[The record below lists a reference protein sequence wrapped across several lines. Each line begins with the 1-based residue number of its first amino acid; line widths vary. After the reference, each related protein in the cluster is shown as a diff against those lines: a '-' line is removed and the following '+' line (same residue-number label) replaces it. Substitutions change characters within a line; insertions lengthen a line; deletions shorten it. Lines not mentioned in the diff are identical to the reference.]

1 MTPEEYKSEL
11 TKICG
16 HRKMDVGAKYI
27 RHWDQFW
34 LEKNY
39 CIDLMKERNMLQGVN
54 SILEVGAGIGMLG
67 YLLKQEIPGLDFE
80 HTDTDEYLNEPIYKG
95 ACDLLN
101 SKRYSLYIND
111 SQPMNLPRKYDMLV
125 ATRTVF
131 DRECMPPGVVFN
143 YRYWLDDCFKYVDKV
158 FVKTN
163 YQASGKGFQDYI
175 RPFLFFPHG
184 LGKPRRG
191 WYIIV
196 TKEQWNNRVER

>member
-1 MTPEEYKSEL
+1 MTPEQYKEAL

-101 SKRYSLYIND
+101 SKNTVRKL
-111 SQPMNLPRKYDMLV
+111 MN
-125 ATRTVF
+125 
-131 DRECMPPGVVFN
+131 
-143 YRYWLDDCFKYVDKV
+143 
-158 FVKTN
+158 
-163 YQASGKGFQDYI
+163 I
-175 RPFLFFPHG
+175 
-184 LGKPRRG
+184 KPR
-191 WYIIV
+191 
-196 TKEQWNNRVER
+196 N

>member
-1 MTPEEYKSEL
+1 
-11 TKICG
+11 
-16 HRKMDVGAKYI
+16 
-27 RHWDQFW
+27 
-34 LEKNY
+34 
-39 CIDLMKERNMLQGVN
+39 
-54 SILEVGAGIGMLG
+54 
-67 YLLKQEIPGLDFE
+67 
-80 HTDTDEYLNEPIYKG
+80 
-95 ACDLLN
+95 
-101 SKRYSLYIND
+101 
-111 SQPMNLPRKYDMLV
+111 MNLPRKYDMLV

-131 DRECMPPGVVFN
+131 DRECMPPGFVFN

-196 TKEQWNNRVER
+196 TKEQWNNRVERQKI